1 MIASIAGL
9 ARNAVGLMLSRLE
22 LATIELSEVRNHML
36 QLIVIFALATVAGLF
51 AIAYGSVLIVFL
63 AWDSL
68 GWKILAIM
76 TVVFVL
82 LAIALVMYAR
92 AMLRQ
97 GKLSMPATMAELK
110 AVDEVA
116 YVRFASVY
124 RQFSDVNTFMDELK
138 TLLQKQGHSEEA

>member
-1 MIASIAGL
+1 MDKSASSHQGAGLIASFAGL

-22 LATIELSEVRNHML
+22 LATIELSEVRNHVL

-68 GWKILAIM
+68 GWKILLIM
-76 TVVFVL
+76 TAVFAL
-82 LAIALVMYAR
+82 LAIFLVIYAR
-92 AMLRQ
+92 GLLSQ

-110 AVDEVA
+110 AD
-116 YVRFASVY
+116 R
-124 RQFSDVNTFMDELK
+124 DMLM
-138 TLLQKQGHSEEA
+138 

>member
-1 MIASIAGL
+1 MDKSASSHQGAGLIASFAGL

-22 LATIELSEVRNHML
+22 LATIELSEVRNHVL

-68 GWKILAIM
+68 GWKILLIM
-76 TVVFVL
+76 TAVFVL
-82 LAIALVMYAR
+82 LAIGLVVYAR
-92 AMLRQ
+92 AMLGQ

-110 AVDEVA
+110 AD
-116 YVRFASVY
+116 R
-124 RQFSDVNTFMDELK
+124 DMLM
-138 TLLQKQGHSEEA
+138 